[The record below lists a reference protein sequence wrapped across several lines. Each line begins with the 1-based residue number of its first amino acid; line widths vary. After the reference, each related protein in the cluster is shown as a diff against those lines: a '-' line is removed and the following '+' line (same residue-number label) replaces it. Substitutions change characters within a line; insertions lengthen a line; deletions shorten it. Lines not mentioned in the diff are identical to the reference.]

1 MENVVFEKNLA
12 SHPKENSLS
21 VSHRAENPLF
31 ALSSTQRLASSVPG
45 KLRFPF
51 LHPLIFIELYLS
63 IFPSLIFFLFF
74 LFVLSAHLFYIDIF
88 SRKDK
93 IRARGYTTRFAIYI
107 SRFHHVENSRWNRS
121 FTSVA
126 IAPRERIRM
135 YKYVPP
141 WNVLHLQFLFLNLFS
156 RHLRP
161 KFYGMSSNCISF
173 FFFCFCLNCRSCSFC
188 YINCIF
194 WCMNKWISMC
204 RSLIDTNSNLDLL
217 LSPKERKE

>member
-63 IFPSLIFFLFF
+63 IFPSPFFFLFF

-107 SRFHHVENSRWNRS
+107 SRFHHVENRVGGTEVSLVSPLLREKEFECISTFLRETCSICSSYFLTCSLAIFVQS
-121 FTSVA
+121 FTA
-126 IAPRERIRM
+126 C
-135 YKYVPP
+135 
-141 WNVLHLQFLFLNLFS
+141 LQIVFLFL
-156 RHLRP
+156 
-161 KFYGMSSNCISF
+161 
-173 FFFCFCLNCRSCSFC
+173 FCFCLNCRSCSFC
-188 YINCIF
+188 ELHIF
-194 WCMNKWISMC
+194 I
-204 RSLIDTNSNLDLL
+204 
-217 LSPKERKE
+217 E

>member
-21 VSHRAENPLF
+21 VSHRAENRICPLSNPTF
-31 ALSSTQRLASSVPG
+31 G
-45 KLRFPF
+45 KLRSWQTSFPASTHIYRTVS
-51 LHPLIFIELYLS
+51 LHLPIPL
-63 IFPSLIFFLFF
+63 FFLFF
-74 LFVLSAHLFYIDIF
+74 LFVSSAHLFYIDIF

-135 YKYVPP
+135 HKYVPP

>member
-1 MENVVFEKNLA
+1 MLSLKKISRHIPRKILYPSVTE
-12 SHPKENSLS
+12 PKT
-21 VSHRAENPLF
+21 VF

-107 SRFHHVENSRWNRS
+107 SRFHHVENRVGGTEVSLVSPLLREKEFECISTFLRETCSICSSYFLTCSLAIFVQS
-121 FTSVA
+121 FTA
-126 IAPRERIRM
+126 C
-135 YKYVPP
+135 
-141 WNVLHLQFLFLNLFS
+141 LQIVFLFL
-156 RHLRP
+156 
-161 KFYGMSSNCISF
+161 
-173 FFFCFCLNCRSCSFC
+173 FCFCLNCRSCSFC
-188 YINCIF
+188 ELHIF
-194 WCMNKWISMC
+194 I
-204 RSLIDTNSNLDLL
+204 
-217 LSPKERKE
+217 E

>member
-1 MENVVFEKNLA
+1 MCRRKGKWKMLSLKKISRHIPRKILYPSVTE
-12 SHPKENSLS
+12 PKT
-21 VSHRAENPLF
+21 VF

-63 IFPSLIFFLFF
+63 IFPSPFFLLFF

-135 YKYVPP
+135 HKYVPP

-188 YINCIF
+188 ELHIF
-194 WCMNKWISMC
+194 I
-204 RSLIDTNSNLDLL
+204 
-217 LSPKERKE
+217 E

>member
-1 MENVVFEKNLA
+1 MCRRKGKWKMLSLKKISRHIPRKILYPSVTE
-12 SHPKENSLS
+12 PKT
-21 VSHRAENPLF
+21 VF
-31 ALSSTQRLASSVPG
+31 ALSSTQRLASFRSWQTSFPVPASTHIY
-45 KLRFPF
+45 RTVS
-51 LHPLIFIELYLS
+51 LHLPIPL
-63 IFPSLIFFLFF
+63 FFLFF

-135 YKYVPP
+135 HKYVPP

-188 YINCIF
+188 ELHIF
-194 WCMNKWISMC
+194 I
-204 RSLIDTNSNLDLL
+204 
-217 LSPKERKE
+217 E